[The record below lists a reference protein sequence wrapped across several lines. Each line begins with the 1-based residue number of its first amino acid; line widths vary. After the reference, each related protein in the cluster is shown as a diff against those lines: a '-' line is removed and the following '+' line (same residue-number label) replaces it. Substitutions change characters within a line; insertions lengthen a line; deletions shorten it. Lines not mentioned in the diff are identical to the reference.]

1 MVTARHL
8 AKLLFLVSGAYLY
21 RFRRSAEPADADRVP
36 QEASETGRGRDAET
50 PSELGTRGWRDILLR
65 VYAPIAEDNLWV
77 IAAGVAFYALL
88 SLFPGIAPPLPDR
101 KDIVSGK
108 GFSERID
115 QGGR

>member
-50 PSELGTRGWRDILLR
+50 PSELGTRGWRDILMR
-65 VYAPIAEDNLWV
+65 VYAKIAEDNLWV
-77 IAAGVAFYALL
+77 IAAGVAR
-88 SLFPGIAPPLPDR
+88 SEGR
-101 KDIVSGK
+101 RVGKECVWRSVS
-108 GFSERID
+108 RWL
-115 QGGR
+115 QLQ